1 MFNLSILFLVKNNKL
16 KFLYILVVVFFK
28 LNVVYVFRF
37 GINVLYGNKS

>member
-1 MFNLSILFLVKNNKL
+1 MINNMFNLSILFLVKNNKL

-37 GINVLYGNKS
+37 GIDV

>member
-37 GINVLYGNKS
+37 GIDV